1 MKKNHIIQMNII
13 IINYINNG
21 SCIYIYIYLYMW
33 ANMFAAQK
41 TIVIFFFHFLFK
53 SVNGERKRVIFCTV
67 HRKSQKN
74 ERKKQKQK
82 KQINPKSY
90 SRAQSNTAFA
100 EEARTD
106 LI

>member
-1 MKKNHIIQMNII
+1 MGHV
-13 IINYINNG
+13 YIF
-21 SCIYIYIYLYMW
+21 IYIYICGQICL
-33 ANMFAAQK
+33 QHRRRLSS
-41 TIVIFFFHFLFK
+41 FFFHFLFK

>member
-82 KQINPKSY
+82 NKSTLSPTVEHRATQRLQKKQEQI
-90 SRAQSNTAFA
+90 
-100 EEARTD
+100 
-106 LI
+106 